1 MTDQNDSDENAAL
14 SRRQVLN
21 AGAGLAAGSAAALGG
36 LMPDQA
42 EAGAHGATGPLQ
54 LTRTRNLSIPRD
66 KALDLEDPETN
77 FMAMLKLRADL
88 SEKDCMFAFP
98 GEAWVM
104 LPQEGNRRLFKTFGI
119 GASRI
124 EEVEEGWR
132 IFSREVLYYIDP
144 ESGEIMQTWKNPW
157 LNDREVEVFHIANDP
172 VNGVFARQ
180 GNPVL
185 SPPYPYV
192 AYGDD
197 VVFQWNFFIF
207 KPAELTRSE
216 YPMYSSG
223 DKDQH
228 AELWG
233 IKGRKSEILNP
244 DISSAS
250 CVMSWTRIADWLPWM
265 QMGNN
270 PGTMAFHSHSMKL
283 MNGPSD
289 LPRYILDYTEKNFP
303 KYLEA
308 PKEWLG
314 PVMTS
319 SAGEFKKVID
329 ARSGKAK
336 SD

>member
-1 MTDQNDSDENAAL
+1 MSEQDPTQPEKPV
-14 SRRQVLN
+14 SRRQLLG
-21 AGAGLAAGSAAALGG
+21 AGAGLAAAGAAGQALGASHSG
-36 LMPDQA
+36 SGP
-42 EAGAHGATGPLQ
+42 GPLQ
-54 LTRTRNLSIPRD
+54 MTRTRFLSIPRD
-66 KALDLEDPETN
+66 KELDLEDPETN

-88 SEKDCMFAFP
+88 SGKDCFSAFP
-98 GEAWVM
+98 GEVWAMVD
-104 LPQEGNRRLFKTFGI
+104 QEGNRRCFKTFGI

-124 EEVEEGWR
+124 EEVAEGWR
-132 IFSREVLYYIDP
+132 IYSREVLYYLDP
-144 ESGEIMQTWKNPW
+144 NTGEILETWKNPW
-157 LNDREVEVFHIANDP
+157 LDGREVEVFHIANDP

-197 VVFQWNFFIF
+197 VVFQWNFYIF

-244 DISSAS
+244 DITSAS
-250 CVMSWTRIADWLPWM
+250 CVMSWIRVADWLPWM
-265 QMGNN
+265 QMGAN
-270 PGTMAFHSHSMKL
+270 PGTMTFHSHSMKL
-283 MNGPSD
+283 LGGVAD
-289 LPRYILDYTEKNFP
+289 LPRYILDYTEKNYP

-308 PKEWLG
+308 PKEWKG

-329 ARSGKAK
+329 ARRAAE
-336 SD
+336 